1 MFWVP
6 WRWARRATLLP
17 VSVSMYSDLGGRV
30 LELVVEGRWGRTV
43 DEEEVVEGDGWVIF
57 VNWF

>member
-1 MFWVP
+1 
-6 WRWARRATLLP
+6 
-17 VSVSMYSDLGGRV
+17 MYSDLGGRV

-43 DEEEVVEGDGWVIF
+43 DEEEVVEGGGWVIF